1 MPEVASDAVHVSWT
15 ELVPKSGPEVGA
27 VRDAVGAVVSTVT
40 TTESDADDPAKSN
53 AWTRI
58 VCGPSETPVSVVLVA
73 LAPSAIGA
81 PPSKLTSMRASPL
94 LSDAVQVTT
103 TLPVDRSPA
112 AGAVR

>member
-1 MPEVASDAVHVSWT
+1 M
-15 ELVPKSGPEVGA
+15 GA

-103 TLPVDRSPA
+103 TLPVDR
-112 AGAVR
+112 